1 MGESNGV
8 DTMLNPH
15 ELSIEEL
22 KERMGNLRHLQNE
35 LIELIYYI
43 STVNDLCLSL
53 SIECRHS
60 AVIEYA
66 RIESDVNDALVEI
79 ENRLMGMAE

>member
-8 DTMLNPH
+8 DTMLNM
-15 ELSIEEL
+15 SIEEL

-35 LIELIYYI
+35 LMELNHYI
-43 STVNDLCLSL
+43 SAVKDLCVRL

-60 AVIEYA
+60 AVIEYG
-66 RIESDVNDALVEI
+66 RIECDVNDALVEI